1 MVAIK
6 IREPDA
12 VDARV
17 AQLAAEQ
24 WSVVD
29 VRDLRRCGLSATA
42 IAWRVASGRLFV
54 QHRGVYS
61 VIPNLPLEGQ
71 FLAAVKACGRDAVL
85 SHFSAG
91 VLYGWFEWD
100 GRYPEVTAPRE
111 RAHPGIYS
119 HRSAHIERT
128 VYKGIP
134 VTTPVRTIVDLSGKL
149 AYAGLRRAVNE
160 ALNRQQIKPVDLVT
174 SHHRGAENL
183 RKILLTAAPTR
194 NEYEDLV
201 LELLHRAGIGPP
213 EVNRRRDHIEPDFRW
228 PEQRVI
234 LEADSRRYH
243 GHLVARASDQERQAI
258 LEARGEIVVRTT
270 WREVVTEPE
279 KMIARVRKALES
291 GVVRAEHA

>member
-1 MVAIK
+1 MAAI
-6 IREPDA
+6 RRSPRPA
-12 VDARV
+12 SART
-17 AQLAAEQ
+17 L
-24 WSVVD
+24 
-29 VRDLRRCGLSATA
+29 
-42 IAWRVASGRLFV
+42 
-54 QHRGVYS
+54 
-61 VIPNLPLEGQ
+61 
-71 FLAAVKACGRDAVL
+71 
-85 SHFSAG
+85 
-91 VLYGWFEWD
+91 
-100 GRYPEVTAPRE
+100 
-111 RAHPGIYS
+111 GIYS

-234 LEADSRRYH
+234 LEADSKRYH
-243 GHLVARASDQERQAI
+243 GHLVARASDRHVRPSSRHA
-258 LEARGEIVVRTT
+258 ARPSSGR
-270 WREVVTEPE
+270 PG
-279 KMIARVRKALES
+279 RKS
-291 GVVRAEHA
+291 